1 MEKKFIVAVDLDET
15 LLTSD
20 KKVTQKTLDVL
31 NACKGKGAY
40 IVISTARGYGNTKH
54 IADLIG
60 ADYSCCQTGNFLFNN
75 NTNSVEYK
83 NPIDSNVKNEF
94 IKKFSLYTDEIFC
107 DGLFSI
113 FGKDTYYSREWKV
126 TPCDKDYLLNLET
139 LKICIRHTE
148 DYREKIEEF
157 CNLHNLT
164 YRKMRGAEFSLISPY
179 GTDKWNALSEL
190 IEITGIDKQ
199 NVFVFGD
206 DVSDIL
212 SLQSVGHGVAMAN
225 SRQEVLDKI
234 SNVTLSN
241 DEDGVAHYLEKNLLK
256 QKNNAKNC
264 EK

>member
-1 MEKKFIVAVDLDET
+1 MEKKYIVAVDLDET
-15 LLTSD
+15 LLKSD
-20 KKVTQKTLDVL
+20 KSVSTKTLNVL
-31 NACKGKGAY
+31 KECKEKGAY

-54 IADLIG
+54 VAELIG
-60 ADYSCCQTGNFLFNN
+60 ADYSCCQTGNFLINN
-75 NTNSVEYK
+75 VSGQVEYK
-83 NPIDSNVKNEF
+83 NPIDSDIKNKF
-94 IKKFSLYTDEIFC
+94 INMFSLYTDEMFC

-126 TPCDKDYLLNLET
+126 TPCEKEDLLNLET

-157 CNLHNLT
+157 CVQHKLT

-179 GTDKWNALSEL
+179 GTDKWNALSKL
-190 IEITGIDKQ
+190 IEITKIDKS

-241 DEDGVAHYLEKNLLK
+241 DEDGVACYLEKHLLK
-256 QKNNAKNC
+256 K
-264 EK
+264 